1 MPVQCL
7 RKFANFYL
15 CVIGLDV

>member
-7 RKFANFYL
+7 RKFAIFCL